1 MTDQHKPLG
10 DLIMQVQL
18 KQIALATSLLLTIST
33 SVFADPVL
41 STGGYA
47 HQLQKME
54 MMKMLDADGNHM
66 VTVAESDA
74 YYTSIFDALNKDGDD
89 SLEAKEWAAPTK
101 KSKLDLATGGY
112 TRELRSMK
120 MMGMVDADGDHK
132 VTRDEFLNYHRAV
145 FAKLDTSS
153 NQEIDATEWS
163 MKGLLS
169 K

>member
-1 MTDQHKPLG
+1 MTSQFKKL
-10 DLIMQVQL
+10 
-18 KQIALATSLLLTIST
+18 ALATSLLLTVST
-33 SVFADPVL
+33 SVYADAML

-47 HQLQKME
+47 RQLQKME

-66 VTVAESDA
+66 VTAAESDS
-74 YYTSIFDALNKDGDD
+74 YYNDIFDALNKDGDD
-89 SLEAKEWAAPTK
+89 SLEAKEWAGPTK
-101 KSKLDLATGGY
+101 NSKLDLTTGGF

-120 MMGMVDADGDHK
+120 MMRLMDSDGDHK
-132 VTRDEFLNYHRAV
+132 VTRDEFLNHHRAV

-153 NQEIDATEWS
+153 DQEISATEWS